1 MSSYDQ
7 VKADSGN
14 DQFYSPPY
22 GPAPGYQ
29 ASPYYPPPQT
39 INVPI
44 VETSEGGN
52 RRRQKDDN
60 DDSNEDDSPMIPSKY
75 LDVSL
80 SCFVIFYLFQ
90 CSWNL
95 RLVFGSTKVLVQFL
109 RFIKFLV

>member
-7 VKADSGN
+7 VKAVSGN

-29 ASPYYPPPQT
+29 ASPYFPPPQT

-52 RRRQKDDN
+52 
-60 DDSNEDDSPMIPSKY
+60 
-75 LDVSL
+75 
-80 SCFVIFYLFQ
+80 
-90 CSWNL
+90 
-95 RLVFGSTKVLVQFL
+95 
-109 RFIKFLV
+109 

>member
-7 VKADSGN
+7 VKVDPGN

-22 GPAPGYQ
+22 TSAPGYQ
-29 ASPYYPPPQT
+29 ANPYLPPPQT

-80 SCFVIFYLFQ
+80 GCIIIFYFFL
-90 CSWNL
+90 CSWSL
-95 RLVFGSTKVLVQFL
+95 RLVLGSTKALVQFL